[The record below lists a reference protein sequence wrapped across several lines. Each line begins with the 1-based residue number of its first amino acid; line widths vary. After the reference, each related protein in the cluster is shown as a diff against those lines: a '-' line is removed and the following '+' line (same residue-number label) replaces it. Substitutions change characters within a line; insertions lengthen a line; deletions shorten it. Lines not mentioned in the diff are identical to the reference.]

1 MSWSS
6 RKEKEGI
13 FVPFILSEGSFFNIC
28 FFSMYS
34 VLNTLSENKH
44 TFTYH
49 TFTYQKTLLPLF
61 CLFLKSSKA
70 FSVSLRTYCQFKY
83 KAAVMFECR
92 IKVESMIEFGHMP
105 VVMYA

>member
-1 MSWSS
+1 
-6 RKEKEGI
+6 
-13 FVPFILSEGSFFNIC
+13 
-28 FFSMYS
+28 MYN

-49 TFTYQKTLLPLF
+49 TFTYQKTLLSLF
-61 CLFLKSSKA
+61 CLFLKSSKAFSVSLKA

-92 IKVESMIEFGHMP
+92 IKVESMIEFGHVP